1 MAITSY
7 ADLQTEVAS
16 NSSRSDLTALIPTF
30 IQLAEAEMQRRLKLV
45 DFETTATVAVT
56 GGTGPLPTGFAGHR
70 AALWDGN
77 PDRPLTYITPDRF
90 NSLTDIITI
99 PTFYTVVGSNL
110 KVMSEGTGSV
120 VLTYNARFTPLSDA
134 NPSNAILSTYPD
146 AYFFG
151 ALMYLYHH
159 TRNWAAKAEQKTELM
174 RIFDSIIKDHKDR
187 KYPGP
192 LQVRPR

>member
-1 MAITSY
+1 MTISSY
-7 ADLQTEVAS
+7 TDLQTEVANNS
-16 NSSRSDLTALIPTF
+16 NRSDLTALIPTF

-70 AALWDGN
+70 AVQWDGN
-77 PDRPLTYITPDRF
+77 PDRTLSYITPDRF
-90 NSLTDIITI
+90 NGLTNVVTV

-110 KVMSEGTGSV
+110 KVMSEETGSV
-120 VLTYNARFTPLSDA
+120 VLTYNARFTPLSDTDQ
-134 NPSNAILSTYPD
+134 SNAILATYPD

-151 ALMYLYHH
+151 TLMYLYHH
-159 TRNWAAKAEQKTELM
+159 TRNWVAKAEQKTELA
-174 RIFDSIIKDHKDR
+174 RVLESIIKDHKER